1 MAFRL
6 FNHIDQL
13 NAVTTQPAAKN
24 FYTLLEKLRTAA
36 KTPNTVWSAYPNFV
50 DYAQVCFWAIR
61 KHEYSFIAES
71 FAQIEAQAGH
81 PLRVLDVGCGVV
93 PMCNWISSRGHDV
106 TAFDP
111 LREDIEF
118 LVKNDVNRLY
128 GSNVHY
134 QLNRGEQLPF
144 ADATFDVVTCVS
156 VLEHITPGNDLL
168 TLWEIAR
175 VLKPGGSLLITFDV
189 SPDPVES
196 LDTDAKIDLRGIAA
210 PFTMRTAGDLLTQL
224 AQVFAV
230 SPADLPAELGTMT
243 WEDVFRLWRAVQQH
257 DERSTPERYYL
268 AMGNVLR
275 RREQFT
281 PMTKAQLNLA
291 YLRAEDALGKRIA
304 FFEYHASERYKKI
317 ELLSAANAK
326 LRSNRSVLVAP
337 LKIPVRAV
345 RNYLNG
351 RRSG

>member
-1 MAFRL
+1 MAFQL

-13 NAVTTQPAAKN
+13 DAVTSQTAAKE
-24 FYTLLEKLRTAA
+24 FYALLEKLRTAA
-36 KTPNTVWSAYPNFV
+36 KTPNTAWSAYSNFV

-61 KHEYSFIAES
+61 KHEYSFIAEA
-71 FAQIEAQAGH
+71 FAQIEQKEGH

-106 TAFDP
+106 SAFDP

-118 LVKNDVNRLY
+118 LVKNDLNHLY

-134 QLNRGEQLPF
+134 HLSRGEQLPF

-175 VLKPGGSLLITFDV
+175 VLKPGASLLITFDV

-196 LDTDAKIDLRGIAA
+196 VNTDAKIDLRGVAA
-210 PFTMRTAGDLLTQL
+210 PFTLRTAGDLLAQL
-224 AQVFAV
+224 ALVFMV
-230 SPADLPAELGTMT
+230 SPTDIPAELGTIT
-243 WEDVFRLWRAVQQH
+243 WEDVFRLWRTVQQH
-257 DERSTPERYYL
+257 DERLTPERHYL
-268 AMGNVLR
+268 AMGNVLQ
-275 RREQFT
+275 RREHFT
-281 PMTKAQLNLA
+281 PLTQAQLSLA

-304 FFEYHASERYKKI
+304 FFEYHASERYKQL
-317 ELLSAANAK
+317 EMLTAANAK
-326 LRSNRSVLVAP
+326 LAAEHEQLVDLLKNPLVA
-337 LKIPVRAV
+337 L
-345 RNYLNG
+345 RNYFR
-351 RRSG
+351 RRS

>member
-13 NAVTTQPAAKN
+13 NAVTTQPAAKD
-24 FYTLLEKLRTAA
+24 FYALLENLRTAA
-36 KTPNTVWSAYPNFV
+36 KTPNSAWAAYPNFV

-93 PMCNWISSRGHDV
+93 PMCNWISSRGHEV
-106 TAFDP
+106 SAFDP

-118 LVKNDVNRLY
+118 LVKNDLNSLY

-134 QLNRGEQLPF
+134 HLSRGEQLPF

-175 VLKPGGSLLITFDV
+175 VLKPGGALLITFDV
-189 SPDPVES
+189 SPDPIES
-196 LDTDAKIDLRGIAA
+196 VDTDAKIDQRSVAA
-210 PFTMRTAGDLLTQL
+210 PFTMRTAGELLTQL
-224 AQVFAV
+224 SQLFAV
-230 SPADLPAELGTMT
+230 SPADLPAELQTIT
-243 WEDVFRLWRAVQQH
+243 WDDVFRVWRAVQQH
-257 DERSTPERYYL
+257 DERSTPERHYL

-275 RREQFT
+275 RREHFT
-281 PMTKAQLNLA
+281 PLTEAQLNLA

-304 FFEYHASERYKKI
+304 FFEYHASERHKQI
-317 ELLSAANAK
+317 EIISAANAR
-326 LRSNRSVLVAP
+326 LAAQQSPLVTL
-337 LKIPVRAV
+337 LKIPIRAL
-345 RNYLNG
+345 RNFLK
-351 RRSG
+351 R